1 MPCCGNRTA
10 AARALRLQPM
20 SHSVQVTWPGDAI
33 AVLTFSD
40 APRRNQLAWAAVD
53 ALSEQLRECREA
65 GARVV
70 VLASGLAG
78 HWLEHAWLRDLSNG
92 VQGLAQT
99 GSGAGWFTALAEL
112 THADVISIAAI
123 SGDCSGG
130 GAELGWACD
139 LRIAETQARF
149 SQPEI
154 DMGLTTGI
162 GGSSRLARLAG
173 RATAAEMVLT
183 GKPFSA
189 QRLFELGAINHV
201 VPPGESLVTALRLAA
216 ALADKSPVATAGLK
230 RILAINDRVPL
241 DDALRHEQEI
251 FQSVVVS
258 AQARAGMER
267 VQAIYDAEGDAPG
280 DNNQREA

>member
-1 MPCCGNRTA
+1 
-10 AARALRLQPM
+10 M
-20 SHSVQVTWPGDAI
+20 SHSLQVTWPSDAI

-40 APRRNQLAWAAVD
+40 AARGNQLCWAAID
-53 ALSEQLRECREA
+53 ALGDQLKQCRDA

-92 VQGLAQT
+92 VKGLEQT
-99 GSGAGWFTALAEL
+99 GSGAGWFTALTEL
-112 THADVISIAAI
+112 AHESVISIAAI

-139 LRIAETQARF
+139 LRIAESQARF

-162 GGSSRLARLAG
+162 GGCSRLARLAG

-183 GKPFSA
+183 GAPVSA
-189 QRLFELGAINHV
+189 QRLHELGAVNRV
-201 VPPGESLVTALRLAA
+201 VPTGDSLAA
-216 ALADKSPVATAGLK
+216 AVALATALADKSPAAVAGIK
-230 RILAINDRVPL
+230 RVLAANDALPL
-241 DDALRHEQEI
+241 DEALRLEQQV

-258 AQARAGMER
+258 GQARAGMEQ
-267 VQAIYDAEGDAPG
+267 VQARYDAEHAASQG
-280 DNNQREA
+280 Q